1 MYDIYTIQSGDTIDI
16 IANRLNTSPSVISRL
31 NGISV
36 DTTLTPGMY
45 LVVPKMQNPYF
56 DYYKVKQG
64 DSLYQIARDNNID
77 FKILA
82 EVNGLDLNDY
92 IYPNQMIMIPKDN
105 VRYYITSEN
114 DTLMDLSNKLG
125 TNLNNILSQNDKIL
139 ILPGQLIVF
148 RTN

>member
-1 MYDIYTIQSGDTIDI
+1 
-16 IANRLNTSPSVISRL
+16 
-31 NGISV
+31 
-36 DTTLTPGMY
+36 
-45 LVVPKMQNPYF
+45 MQDPYF